1 MIKLA
6 FFVGL
11 GGFLGSVLRYLIA
24 SAITKLT
31 PQFPPSGTLLVNILG
46 CFILGILIHSSS
58 KMEKEYF
65 FLLTTG
71 FCGGFTTFS
80 TFGVENLQLILND
93 NLPVAFIYMTLSI
106 VFGMLAAGLGWYIG
120 KTMLT

>member
-6 FFVGL
+6 FFVGI
-11 GGFLGSVLRYLIA
+11 GGFLGSALRYIIA
-24 SAITKLT
+24 TVITKWS
-31 PQFPPSGTLLVNILG
+31 PQFPPSGTLLVNIIG

-65 FLLTTG
+65 LLLTTG

-80 TFGVENLQLILND
+80 TFGIEKLQLILNN
-93 NLPVAFIYMTLSI
+93 NLPIALLYMAASI
-106 VFGMLAAGLGWYIG
+106 LFGLLAAGLGWYIG
-120 KTMLT
+120 KTLFA

>member
-11 GGFLGSVLRYLIA
+11 GGFLGSALRFLIA
-24 SAITKLT
+24 TTISKWV
-31 PQFPPSGTLLVNILG
+31 PQFPPSGTLAVNIMG
-46 CFILGILIHSSS
+46 CFILGMLIHSSS

-65 FLLTTG
+65 LLLTTG

-80 TFGVENLQLILND
+80 TFGLEKLQLILND
-93 NLPVAFIYMTLSI
+93 NLPTALIYMMSSI
-106 VFGMLAAGLGWYIG
+106 ILGVLAAGLGWYIG
-120 KTMLT
+120 KTIFA